1 MRLDVHR
8 RALAA
13 ALALAAAGGGLGGC
27 DRSDS
32 GAVQVTVIGEAPALA
47 DPAAGGLSAP
57 QSVLL
62 ASVAQGLVRFDAR
75 GQIEPGLAE
84 RWNVTDD
91 GLSYIFRLQPAEWP
105 GGGKVTAHQVARL
118 LRRQLASRSRNPL
131 KDSLGSVAEI
141 VPMTERV
148 LEIRLRAPRP
158 NLLRLLAQPEMA
170 IIREGEGTGPFR
182 IRPGGRAPALVL
194 ERSVPLPDEE
204 EESRREQV
212 VLAAAPAP
220 DAVRAFLAGKT
231 DLVLGGTF
239 ADLPYA
245 RAQDMPRNAL
255 RFDPASGLFG
265 LVPARADGPAADV
278 ELRRLLAQAIDRQA
292 LVDSFDVPGLLPR
305 ATVLEPGLD
314 GLADPVP
321 PAWTAVPLAQR
332 QAELTA
338 AADAQFG
345 DLERPI
351 LSVALPDAPG
361 AQLMLN
367 RLASDWALIGIKVR
381 RAGPGEPADLRL
393 IDSVAPS
400 TSPAWYLRHFRCGEA
415 PVCSEEMDPLLDTA
429 RSALAPGERYGLLAQ
444 AAAIVDDR
452 QLFIALAAPI
462 RWSLVS
468 DRVPGFAPNR
478 FARHTLAGLGQRLN
492 RERAE

>member
-1 MRLDVHR
+1 MRLAVPR

-13 ALALAAAGGGLGGC
+13 AIALALAGGGLSGC
-27 DRSDS
+27 DRSDA
-32 GAVQVTVIGEAPALA
+32 GAVRVTVIGESPSMA
-47 DPAAGGLSAP
+47 DPAAGELSAP

-105 GGGKVTAHQVARL
+105 SGGKVTAHQVARL

-131 KDSLGSVAEI
+131 KDSLGAVAEI

-170 IIREGEGTGPFR
+170 IIRDGEGTGPFR
-182 IRPGGRAPALVL
+182 IGSDARAPAFIL
-194 ERSVPLPDEE
+194 ERTVSLPDD

-212 VLAAAPAP
+212 VLAAAAAP

-231 DLVLGGTF
+231 DLLLGGTF

-245 RAQDMPRNAL
+245 RAEDMPRGAL

-278 ELRRLLAQAIDRQA
+278 ELRRLLAQAIDRQV
-292 LVDSFDVPGLLPR
+292 LVDAFDVPGLLPR

-314 GLADPVP
+314 GLADPSPPPWATVP
-321 PAWTAVPLAQR
+321 IAER
-332 QAELTA
+332 RAELA
-338 AADAQFG
+338 AAANAQFG
-345 DLERPI
+345 DLERPVVAI
-351 LSVALPDAPG
+351 ALPDAPG
-361 AQLMLN
+361 AELMLN
-367 RLASDWALIGIKVR
+367 RLASDWAVLGIKVE
-381 RAGPGEPADLRL
+381 RAGPDRPADLQL

-400 TSPAWYLRHFRCGEA
+400 TSPAWYLRRFRCGQT
-415 PVCSEEMDPLLDTA
+415 PVCSEEMNPLLDGA
-429 RSALAPGERYGLLAQ
+429 RSALAPAERYTLLAQ
-444 AAAIVDDR
+444 AAALVDDQ

-478 FARHTLAGLGQRLN
+478 FARHTLAGLGERLN